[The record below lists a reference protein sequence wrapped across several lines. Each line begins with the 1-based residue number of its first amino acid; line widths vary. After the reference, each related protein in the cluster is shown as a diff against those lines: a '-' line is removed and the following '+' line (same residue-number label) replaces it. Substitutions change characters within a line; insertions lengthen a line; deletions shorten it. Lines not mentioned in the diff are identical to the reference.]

1 MGRYILSLINLLF
14 GSILKIFTYLL
25 TLTPLFSFADSVYQ
39 CTVDG
44 VSTFSQIP
52 CDDKYEKIEVDNYS
66 GRETSQTEMNG
77 AKQECFN
84 LHMENF
90 KDPESVRIE
99 GSKRIWTTDNSGG
112 RQVLILELNAK
123 NTDGA
128 YGGSKPYR
136 CFLNH
141 SGDKLSK
148 VQYLIK

>member
-1 MGRYILSLINLLF
+1 MKILILLF
-14 GSILKIFTYLL
+14 V
-25 TLTPLFSFADSVYQ
+25 LTPLFSFADSVYK

-44 VSTFSQIP
+44 VSTFSQTP

-84 LHMENF
+84 LHMANF
-90 KDPESVRIE
+90 KFPESVRIE
-99 GSKRIWTTDNSGG
+99 GSKRIWTTDNSGA
-112 RQVLILELNAK
+112 RQVLILELNSK

-128 YGGSKPYR
+128 YSGSKSYR
-136 CFLNH
+136 CYLNH
-141 SGDKLSK
+141 SVNKLSK